1 MDLQKEHHRPAIC
14 ELENRLVKTLTDVRF
29 VQVITPLIF
38 AEEMLVKMSIN
49 ADHPLRKQVFWVGEN
64 RCLRP
69 MLAPNLYYLLTKL
82 IRLWKK
88 PVRIFEVG
96 PCFRKDSRGSLHS
109 NEFTMLNLVELGLPE
124 EERHLRL
131 EELADLVMKASGIE
145 KYCLVTK
152 PSEVY
157 GETVDI
163 VSDRELGSAAIGP
176 HPLDAVWGIFDP
188 WVGIG
193 FGLERIAMAREGFQ
207 NIQCVGRSLEYLD
220 GVKLNI

>member
-1 MDLQKEHHRPAIC
+1 
-14 ELENRLVKTLTDVRF
+14 
-29 VQVITPLIF
+29 
-38 AEEMLVKMSIN
+38 
-49 ADHPLRKQVFWVGEN
+49 
-64 RCLRP
+64 
-69 MLAPNLYYLLTKL
+69 
-82 IRLWKK
+82 
-88 PVRIFEVG
+88 
-96 PCFRKDSRGSLHS
+96 
-109 NEFTMLNLVELGLPE
+109 MLNLVELGLPE